1 MPQTAARPR
10 GVAFRPLQVTA
21 LLLTLGIGG
30 CATLQQFAAIQNVDF
45 SLDGVSRIELAGI
58 DMTEVRGFQDVS
70 LTDGLALASAVRSGD
85 LPLTLTLHVGAANPE
100 SNVDARLVQMDWTLF
115 LDNRE
120 TVSGRVAE
128 EVVLPKGELTMVQV
142 ATEVDLLDF
151 FDGNA
156 SELFELARSF
166 TGLGGDPP
174 DLALEVLPV
183 VQTVLGAIPY
193 DRPLRITLPNS

>member
-1 MPQTAARPR
+1 MPLTTASTR
-10 GVAFRPLQVTA
+10 GVASRSLPITA
-21 LLLTLGIGG
+21 LALTIGVGG
-30 CATLQQFAAIQNVDF
+30 CATLQQFAALQNVAF

-85 LPLTLTLHVGAANPE
+85 LPLALTLNVGAANPE

-115 LDNRE
+115 LDDRE

-128 EVVLPKGELTMVQV
+128 EVVLPNGEVTTVQLS
-142 ATEVDLLDF
+142 TEVDLLDF

-156 SELFELARSF
+156 AELFELVRSF
-166 TGLGGDPP
+166 AGLGGDPP

-183 VQTVLGAIPY
+183 VQTMLGAIPY